1 MDSGMDLVR
10 WVWTIMAVAFFLA
23 EIFTAGFVLA
33 CFGVG
38 ATAAAALAW
47 LGFGPAAQLGTFV
60 VTSIAAI
67 FVSRPFAERVAPAQH
82 PGVGADRAVGGTAR
96 VVERIDP
103 AEGRG
108 RVRFEAEE
116 WRADSATGA
125 PIDEDAVVEVV
136 SVSGTRLR
144 VRPAAAAEDR

>member
-1 MDSGMDLVR
+1 MDMDIVR
-10 WVWTIMAVAFFLA
+10 WVWTIMAVAFFIA

-38 ATAAAALAW
+38 ATAAAVLAW
-47 LGFGPAAQLGTFV
+47 FGFGPAVQLGAFLV
-60 VTSIAAI
+60 ASIAAI
-67 FVSRPFAERVAPAQH
+67 VVSRPFAERVSPAAH

-125 PIDEDAVVEVV
+125 AIDVDAVVEVV
-136 SVSGTRLR
+136 AVSGTRLI
-144 VRPAAAAEDR
+144 VQPAAADR